1 MSIRDLKENKNLY
14 SLFMENYKLLYL
26 SIKIFFYYLHGY
38 LFILMMDV
46 KDALIEVLLLKFY
59 RIYNF
64 MLDHDGNLL
73 LFIKITHFFLN
84 SL

>member
-1 MSIRDLKENKNLY
+1 
-14 SLFMENYKLLYL
+14 
-26 SIKIFFYYLHGY
+26 
-38 LFILMMDV
+38 MDV
-46 KDALIEVLLLKFY
+46 KDALIEVLLLKFF